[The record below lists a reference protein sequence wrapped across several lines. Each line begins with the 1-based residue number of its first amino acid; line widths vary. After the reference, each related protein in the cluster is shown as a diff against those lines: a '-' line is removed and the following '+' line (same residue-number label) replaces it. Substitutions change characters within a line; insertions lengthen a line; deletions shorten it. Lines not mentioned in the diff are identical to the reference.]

1 VPTNLD
7 ADAMQLRLKGE
18 IEDTRQ
24 KMVAKKPFKYGAIT
38 KVPEFVLERDFIEH
52 APCAEW
58 SKEDN
63 IPFWA
68 KMPLHLEYLL
78 KDEDMLKHILAFM

>member
-1 VPTNLD
+1 
-7 ADAMQLRLKGE
+7 MQLRLKGKM
-18 IEDTRQ
+18 EDTRQ
-24 KMVAKKPFKYGAIT
+24 KMVAKKLFKYGAIT

-52 APCAEW
+52 APYAEW